1 MPECGSAAGDP
12 EPVDRDVHVGERRA
26 RLSRCARRRHRHLG
40 LPDAGNGRRRVA
52 RASEGAASRL
62 GADHH
67 ERLLRHRRHR
77 PRRQPCGHL
86 PVREQALVRSRPQ
99 GDDPRGAEPPSA
111 ADREPRARRRGAR
124 AARRHPAPEARAR
137 TTRARIAR
145 HHARALDRGRRRA
158 ARGMNVSDHTAMS
171 AKFTTHCGRIADLD
185 WIRALYEL
193 GQKAANGAHPQ
204 QVSQEILEHIVR
216 GFAAESGSIALIVDG
231 TVDQLELA
239 AGTDLPS
246 GLIGKELPRGT
257 GVFGHVVATGQP
269 VLVNGNAA
277 ETGLPLRG
285 SAERQRSTHSAMCW
299 PLQVAGRTIGAVA
312 VNRAETSPRYTP
324 DDLEQ
329 GQALTS
335 LLALVMANH
344 RMHVERDAR
353 ILELSTLN
361 ATMQRINAMLEDA
374 QNQVIQS
381 EKLAS
386 IGQMAAGVAHEINN
400 PLAFALSNLGSL
412 EAYLASLFELLDAYV
427 DADASIDASGNAA
440 LATARKLRA
449 GVDVAFLRS
458 DTADLV
464 AESREG
470 LLRVKRIVQ
479 DLRDFSRGGAEEV
492 RQALDIHDAL
502 DRTLNIVR
510 NELKYKANIV
520 REYGALP
527 EIECV
532 PSRLNQ

>member
-1 MPECGSAAGDP
+1 
-12 EPVDRDVHVGERRA
+12 
-26 RLSRCARRRHRHLG
+26 
-40 LPDAGNGRRRVA
+40 
-52 RASEGAASRL
+52 
-62 GADHH
+62 
-67 ERLLRHRRHR
+67 
-77 PRRQPCGHL
+77 
-86 PVREQALVRSRPQ
+86 
-99 GDDPRGAEPPSA
+99 
-111 ADREPRARRRGAR
+111 
-124 AARRHPAPEARAR
+124 
-137 TTRARIAR
+137 
-145 HHARALDRGRRRA
+145 
-158 ARGMNVSDHTAMS
+158 MNVSDHTAMS

-510 NELKYKANIV
+510 NELKYKAHIV

-532 PSRLNQ
+532 PSRINQVFLNLLVNAGQSIDGVGTITISTGVDGDEAWIAVADTGCGIPAENLNRIFDPFFTTKPVGQGTGLGLSVSHSIVRKHGGRLDVESEVGRGTRFTIRLPLGSADGATAVSDVEKRAA